1 MKAVDL
7 IKKRQEAAKGMLKVQ
22 EVMRGAI
29 VIMNRSC
36 GKASCRC
43 QKGFKHSS
51 MYVSQSYNGKTRMI
65 YIPKRSQAA
74 VRRFISNY
82 LKLKIVMNKISD
94 VNIKMLTKDLR

>member
-1 MKAVDL
+1 MNTVDL
-7 IKKRQEAAKGMLKVQ
+7 IKKRHEAAKGIPKVQ

-29 VIMNRSC
+29 VIMNRVC

-51 MYVSQSYNGKTRMI
+51 MYISQSYKGKTRMI
-65 YIPKRSQAA
+65 YIPKRSQAT

-82 LKLKIVMNKISD
+82 LKLKVVMNKISD
-94 VNIKMLTKDLR
+94 VNIRILTKG